1 MEILKLEPKPEPEEV
16 EIRKL
21 EWPAEGNLLA
31 DTPRPP
37 SPASLP
43 SQFGL
48 GRQTKL
54 VDESRGWGGGG

>member
-37 SPASLP
+37 SPRQPPLAVW
-43 SQFGL
+43 FGPPN
-48 GRQTKL
+48 KL
-54 VDESRGWGGGG
+54 VDESRGWGG